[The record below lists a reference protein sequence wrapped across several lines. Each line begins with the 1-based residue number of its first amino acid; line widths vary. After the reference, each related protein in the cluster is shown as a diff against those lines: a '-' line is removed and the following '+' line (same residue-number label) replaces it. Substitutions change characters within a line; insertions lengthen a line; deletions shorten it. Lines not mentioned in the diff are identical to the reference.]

1 MRRSTVGWLRA
12 GRLRTGWLAW
22 LVTVALLLGPS
33 VPGAAAGSSGFVPAA
48 DDEPVVVDPPAVEV
62 YRLAAPSVEALLD
75 LIDAGYDVDGIQHGP
90 DGELLFSA
98 VLTIEQLEELER
110 DGFVVVA
117 PGVPLPRVE
126 TPPASARSSAL
137 AEALPGERV
146 QVLRADVYQA
156 SGGTRLYVE
165 AFSSEGASS
174 GVTLT
179 VYDADTGDLIG
190 TMQRFV
196 DAGQYMYHRLNA
208 RVDQA
213 PAAVRVVSSL
223 GGEDT
228 MPTEPWPSRR
238 AAFSFDGLQTG
249 FVDHY
254 MDPTELYDRL
264 EALAAAFPHLAEII
278 ELPYRT
284 HGYRRQA
291 MGVTGAVAA
300 SAVVWYSKAWGHEGG
315 NDLSVLIAEPAGP
328 DQPLSVT
335 FDEETRT
342 VVVSPATD
350 AAGHITST
358 ADDVIRAVNAD
369 DSLPV
374 TAFHYRGNAGL
385 GLIAPEGPVQLSDY
399 LNAPEHV
406 SREPFVVRA
415 LRIGKHRDGS
425 KTGVFIY
432 GQEHARERQTPLV
445 VMETAMRLL
454 YNYDTHPDTRKLVDN
469 LDIFIVP
476 SINPDGAH
484 YSFYDSASQ
493 RKNLV
498 NHGGPEVSD
507 PARRNSWGV
516 DINRNFRVGSV
527 YDGYSGAST
536 DPLSQTYAGPE
547 ELSEPEARN
556 EVWLVENFPNIR
568 FAMNVHSY
576 GDYFMWPPGAYRVP
590 GRIPL
595 ERPTFGQESFFWMAA
610 QRIVDAIRQWRGRV
624 VEPMNTGPVIDV
636 LYSAAGNSADDHW
649 YENGVFGWDFEVGNA
664 FIPAE
669 SEALEQAM
677 EFANGNM
684 ELLRVALEYELDR
697 QQPESWIEVIP
708 LPGTNST
715 LPGEG
720 FQFPREFRGGG
731 NRTLRFDGPVAIRF
745 HTSEPADVY
754 YTLDG
759 SRPGYDSLRVTQNW
773 IRDQEAEIILT
784 ESAVISYFA
793 VDMKGNVEKNYKPEG
808 NGRNYNRLEIIIEQR

>member
-1 MRRSTVGWLRA
+1 MRKSTARWRNVGWIRA
-12 GRLRTGWLAW
+12 GWLAW
-22 LVTVALLLGPS
+22 LVSMALLLGQVMPA
-33 VPGAAAGSSGFVPAA
+33 AAAGNSDFMPAA

-62 YRLAAPSVEALLD
+62 LRVAAPSVEALLA
-75 LIDAGYDVDGIQHGP
+75 LIEDGYDVDGFEYGP
-90 DGELLFSA
+90 DGHLLFWA
-98 VLTIEQLEELER
+98 VVTAEQREELER
-110 DGFVVVA
+110 AGFVVAA
-117 PGVPLPRVE
+117 PGVRLPQVE
-126 TPPASARSSAL
+126 TPAGEAGFGPQASL
-137 AEALPGERV
+137 LPGERV
-146 QVLRADVYQA
+146 QVLRADVYEV

-165 AFSSEGASS
+165 AATSEGSS
-174 GVTLT
+174 SAVTLT

-190 TMQRFV
+190 SMQRFV
-196 DAGQYMYHRLNA
+196 DAGQYMYHRLTA
-208 RVDQA
+208 SVAQA

-223 GGEDT
+223 GGEHT
-228 MPTEPWPSRR
+228 RPTEPWPSQR
-238 AAFSFDGLQTG
+238 AAFSFDGFQTG

-264 EALAAAFPHLAEII
+264 EALAAAFPDLAEII
-278 ELPYRT
+278 ELPYKT
-284 HGYRRQA
+284 HGYRRHA

-315 NDLSVLIAEPAGP
+315 NDLSILIAEPAGP
-328 DQPLSVT
+328 DQPLSVS
-335 FDEETRT
+335 FDQDTQT
-342 VVVSPATD
+342 VVVTPATD
-350 AAGHITST
+350 ESGAVTST
-358 ADDVIRAVNAD
+358 ADDVIQAVNAD

-385 GLIAPEGPVQLSDY
+385 GRIVPEGPVPLSDF
-399 LNAPEHV
+399 LNAPDHV
-406 SREPFVVRA
+406 SREPFTVRA

-425 KTGVFIY
+425 RTGVFIY
-432 GQEHARERQTPLV
+432 AQEHARERQTPLV

-454 YNYDTHPDTRKLVDN
+454 YNYDSHAETRELVDN

-484 YSFYDSASQ
+484 YSFYDFASQ
-493 RKNLV
+493 RKSMV

-507 PARRNSWGV
+507 PAQRNSWGV
-516 DINRNFRVGSV
+516 DLNRNFRVGSFF
-527 YDGYSGAST
+527 DGYSGASSN
-536 DPLSQTYAGPE
+536 PLSGNYAGPA

-568 FAMNVHSY
+568 FAMNVHSS
-576 GDYFMWPPGAYRVP
+576 GNYFMWPPGAYRTP

-595 ERPTFGQESFFWMAA
+595 ERPTFGQESFFWLAGE
-610 QRIVDAIRQWRGRV
+610 RIIDAIRQWRGTVILPTR
-624 VEPMNTGPVIDV
+624 TGPVIDV

-664 FIPAE
+664 FIPPE
-669 SEALEQAM
+669 PEALEQAM

-684 ELLRVALEYELDR
+684 ELLRVALDYERDR
-697 QQPESWIEVIP
+697 QPPESWIEVIP

-715 LPGEG
+715 LPGKG
-720 FQFPREFRGGG
+720 FEFPREFRGGG
-731 NRTLRFDGPVAIRF
+731 GRTLTFDGPVAIRF

-759 SRPGYDSLRVTQNW
+759 SRPGYDSLRLTQNW

-793 VDMKGNVEKNYKPEG
+793 VDIKGHVEKNYKPEG
-808 NGRNYNRLEIIIEQR
+808 NGRNYNRLEIVIEQR